1 MRRIVM
7 AIGLALG
14 AVTAAAPATAQVPN
28 GNGLDLLESP
38 IPLVCTGEQATTKV
52 VVTPG
57 GGATGWR
64 VDVNGR
70 TVDQHHV
77 LSSFSI
83 TVEGTTVYAKT
94 WGVKRGLA
102 SLECSQ
108 TILGTVVE
116 ATIHPLPGSG
126 G

>member
-1 MRRIVM
+1 MRRIIM
-7 AIGLALG
+7 AIGLGLG

-38 IPLVCTGEQATTKV
+38 IPLVCTGDQATTKV
-52 VVTPG
+52 IVTPG

-64 VDVNGR
+64 VDVNGQ

-108 TILGTVVE
+108 TILGTVIE
-116 ATIHPLPGSG
+116 GTIHPLPGSG

>member
-1 MRRIVM
+1 MKRIIL

-14 AVTAAAPATAQVPN
+14 TVTAATPATAHVPN
-28 GNGLDLLESP
+28 GKGLDVLESP
-38 IPLVCTGEQATTKV
+38 IPLVCTGDQATTKV

-64 VDVNGR
+64 VDVNGQ

-83 TVEGTTVYAKT
+83 TVDGTTVYAKT

-102 SLECSQ
+102 SLDCSQ
-108 TILGTVVE
+108 TIFGTVIE

-126 G
+126 R